1 MERAGALGEAAISL
15 DDFSPPVQ
23 HAARPPR
30 ATMKN
35 IREAVGSLETEM
47 IARTLSDTN
56 WNKSQAARILGL
68 SRLGLQKKIDRY
80 GLDRRR

>member
-1 MERAGALGEAAISL
+1 M
-15 DDFSPPVQ
+15 Q

-30 ATMKN
+30 ATMKS

-47 IARTLSDTN
+47 ISRTLAETN
-56 WNKSQAARILGL
+56 WNKSQAARIQGL